1 MVLLFVFLGT
11 VLLGMSAVHVAVG
24 MRLFDADRR
33 AARRPHGE
41 PWYAGPPRSEA
52 GRHSTLV
59 GSFHALAVNWA
70 AVGALLI
77 AVALGPADLLARPL
91 LAILA
96 LWSAGNLFCALR
108 WVAWNRVAQ
117 TVFGAVGAAACAG
130 LGLW

>member
-1 MVLLFVFLGT
+1 
-11 VLLGMSAVHVAVG
+11 
-24 MRLFDADRR
+24 
-33 AARRPHGE
+33 
-41 PWYAGPPRSEA
+41 
-52 GRHSTLV
+52 
-59 GSFHALAVNWA
+59 VNWA

-117 TVFGAVGAAACAG
+117 TVFVAVGAAACAG
-130 LGLW
+130 LVLW